1 MKAIS
6 ILVVSFQVVVADM
19 IMVTRIITMNTKAV
33 ALAIIIV
40 VIIIRMNI
48 NTITLKKIRIRLMT
62 ILSRK
67 IS

>member
-6 ILVVSFQVVVADM
+6 ISVVSFQVVVADM
-19 IMVTRIITMNTKAV
+19 IMVTRIITMKTKAV
-33 ALAIIIV
+33 VLVMIIV
-40 VIIIRMNI
+40 VIIISMNI
-48 NTITLKKIRIRLMT
+48 NITILKKRRIRLMT

>member
-19 IMVTRIITMNTKAV
+19 IMATRIITMNTKVV
-33 ALAIIIV
+33 ALGMIIV

-48 NTITLKKIRIRLMT
+48 NINILKKRRIRLMT

>member
-6 ILVVSFQVVVADM
+6 ISVVSFQVVVADM
-19 IMVTRIITMNTKAV
+19 IMVTRIITMKTKAV
-33 ALAIIIV
+33 VLAMIIV
-40 VIIIRMNI
+40 VIIISMNI
-48 NTITLKKIRIRLMT
+48 NILKKRRIRLMT

>member
-19 IMVTRIITMNTKAV
+19 IMVTRIITMKTKAAV
-33 ALAIIIV
+33 LAMITV

-48 NTITLKKIRIRLMT
+48 NINILKKRRIRLMT
-62 ILSRK
+62 ILLRK